1 MIFLRIQLNMRS
13 GNRLLGA
20 GLEKGKPYLLKRMQ
34 DLARTSG
41 GPKDRRKGKI
51 LLAFP
56 GGLRHHA
63 LMSDRHATPSQRRRH
78 ALLAQWRGVAD
89 GPLLNL
95 PVRNAADLVGEV
107 VAQSG
112 LAERMRLE
120 EVLAAWRGIVGDF
133 LYQSSRPDS
142 IQRGVLTVRVLQPAV
157 HHALAVERPRILRRL
172 QQQLKG
178 AGIRDIR
185 LKHG

>member
-1 MIFLRIQLNMRS
+1 M
-13 GNRLLGA
+13 GA
-20 GLEKGKPYLLKRMQ
+20 GRGRGEPYLLKRMQ

-41 GPKDRRKGKI
+41 EAPPWRTGKI

-56 GGLRHHA
+56 GGLRHLA
-63 LMSDRHATPSQRRRH
+63 GMSDRHATAAQRRRH
-78 ALLAQWRGVAD
+78 ALVAQWRGVED
-89 GPLLNL
+89 GPLLDL
-95 PVRNAADLVGEV
+95 PVRSAADLVGEV

-133 LYQSSRPDS
+133 LFQNSRPDS

-157 HHALAVERPRILRRL
+157 HHALAVERPRLLRRL

>member
-1 MIFLRIQLNMRS
+1 
-13 GNRLLGA
+13 
-20 GLEKGKPYLLKRMQ
+20 
-34 DLARTSG
+34 
-41 GPKDRRKGKI
+41 
-51 LLAFP
+51 
-56 GGLRHHA
+56 
-63 LMSDRHATPSQRRRH
+63 
-78 ALLAQWRGVAD
+78 
-89 GPLLNL
+89 
-95 PVRNAADLVGEV
+95 
-107 VAQSG
+107 
-112 LAERMRLE
+112 MRLE

>member
-1 MIFLRIQLNMRS
+1 MR
-13 GNRLLGA
+13 
-20 GLEKGKPYLLKRMQ
+20 

-41 GPKDRRKGKI
+41 AAIDGDGRKI

-56 GGLRHHA
+56 IALRH
-63 LMSDRHATPSQRRRH
+63 LPFMSSRHASAAQRRRH
-78 ALLAQWRGVAD
+78 ALVAQWRGVED
-89 GPLLNL
+89 GPLLDL

-112 LAERMRLE
+112 LAERMRLD

-133 LYQSSRPDS
+133 LFQNSRPDS
-142 IQRGVLTVRVLQPAV
+142 IQRGVLSVRVLQPAV
-157 HHALAVERPRILRRL
+157 HHALSVERPRILRRL
-172 QQQLKG
+172 KEQLKG